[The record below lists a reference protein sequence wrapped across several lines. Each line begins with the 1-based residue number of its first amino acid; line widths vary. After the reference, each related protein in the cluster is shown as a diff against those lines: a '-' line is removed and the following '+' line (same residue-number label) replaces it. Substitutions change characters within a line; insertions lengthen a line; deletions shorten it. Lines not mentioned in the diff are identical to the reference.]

1 MHPLFRLQCDRE
13 WTKSWKYRHQQQQ
26 SHVGCAI
33 SWWQNKDLKSIAWIM
48 LRSIGSILIAQM
60 TIDWCLNSGRNTT
73 QLITE
78 WNVTHSRQSLNVTYN
93 GQYQEHV
100 QLAKRAVVFSTLH
113 RDYTMHSFGPV
124 MTDLGGEVETR
135 FGSCSWEIGSFCGGC
150 FPIGKPGF
158 CLFTMHGFICWL
170 LVQLATA
177 QAWKHKLTWVL
188 KNTETADQ
196 LLDSVF
202 GQNH

>member
-113 RDYTMHSFGPV
+113 SV
-124 MTDLGGEVETR
+124 LQV
-135 FGSCSWEIGSFCGGC
+135 
-150 FPIGKPGF
+150 
-158 CLFTMHGFICWL
+158 L
-170 LVQLATA
+170 
-177 QAWKHKLTWVL
+177 HKLVLHTSCGHFFFSMCNYCFFFWTAEKDKYCLKRSLPCPWV
-188 KNTETADQ
+188 A
-196 LLDSVF
+196 S
-202 GQNH
+202 QNNNSSTNKRNQAKDNS

>member
-1 MHPLFRLQCDRE
+1 MHPLFCLQCDRE

-60 TIDWCLNSGRNTT
+60 TSDRCLNFGRNTT

-113 RDYTMHSFGPV
+113 RDYTMHSFRPV
-124 MTDLGGEVETR
+124 MTDLAICNAVGDTVLRTLQEVKLKHGLGV
-135 FGSCSWEIGSFCGGC
+135 FL
-150 FPIGKPGF
+150 GKLDLSVAGVF
-158 CLFTMHGFICWL
+158 
-170 LVQLATA
+170 QLANP
-177 QAWKHKLTWVL
+177 V
-188 KNTETADQ
+188 
-196 LLDSVF
+196 SVCSLCMDLF
-202 GQNH
+202 VGCWCN